1 PRDSS
6 SRPCWTVSSSG
17 PGESSASFGPTW
29 PSASPTRTRRR
40 SIAWSSTMSFRTAL
54 CDLLGIEYPIVQSGM
69 GAIAGPELV
78 AEVCRAGGLGIL
90 AGLNVPPDDLR
101 KMIRRVRELTDRPF
115 GVNLWLHRDL
125 RPPIDPAR
133 ISEATLSGAQAMLN
147 RFRERLGIPT
157 TTARPARA
165 PDLLDATIQVVLE
178 ERPAVFSAALGWLDH
193 RLSESCHRRGIKLV
207 AMVSTVADARVAVA
221 EGADVIVAQGG
232 EAGGHRSIDGKPASA
247 EASTVGTIALLPQVV
262 DAVRVPVVAAGGFAD
277 GRGLVAALALGASGI
292 LLGTRFVA
300 TRESLAP
307 ELYKKRVLE
316 SESDATTLTDVLS
329 GLWAR
334 ALANRFTREYT
345 EAGAPVLPPLVQ
357 RAAANDIYIAALKQG
372 DAEHYPMMCGQ
383 SVGLIR
389 DLPGAAEV
397 IQAIVRE
404 ARAVLQALPERVR
417 QSSRRFAA
425 RPDFDV
431 RRSSTVVPPTRPAQR
446 RQTYSTSTGC
456 PHSAWTRAVCRWT
469 WREPHAASAPTTIL
483 SSRPLSV
490 RTYSAR
496 GG

>member
-1 PRDSS
+1 
-6 SRPCWTVSSSG
+6 
-17 PGESSASFGPTW
+17 
-29 PSASPTRTRRR
+29 
-40 SIAWSSTMSFRTAL
+40 MSFRTAL
-54 CDLLGIEYPIVQSGM
+54 CDRLGIEYPIVQSGM

-90 AGLNVPPDDLR
+90 AGLNVAPDDLR

-125 RPPIDPAR
+125 RPPIDPAA
-133 ISEATLSGAQAMLN
+133 IPQATVQGAQEMLN

-157 TTARPARA
+157 TTTRPARA

-178 ERPAVFSAALGWLDH
+178 ERPPVFSAALGWLDH
-193 RLSESCHRRGIKLV
+193 RISESCHRRGIQLV

-232 EAGGHRSIDGKPASA
+232 EAGGHRSIDGKPTTPDAT
-247 EASTVGTIALLPQVV
+247 TVGTVALLPQVV
-262 DAVRVPVVAAGGFAD
+262 DAVRVPVVAAGGIAD
-277 GRGLVAALALGASGI
+277 GRGLVAALALGASGV

-307 ELYKKRVLE
+307 ELYKKRLLE
-316 SESDATTLTDVLS
+316 SESDATTVTDVLS

-357 RAAANDIYIAALKQG
+357 RSAANDVYIAALKQG
-372 DAEHYPMMCGQ
+372 DAEYYPMMCGQ

-389 DLPGAAEV
+389 DLPGAGDV
-397 IQAIVRE
+397 VQAIVRE

-417 QSSRRFAA
+417 QS
-425 RPDFDV
+425 
-431 RRSSTVVPPTRPAQR
+431 
-446 RQTYSTSTGC
+446 
-456 PHSAWTRAVCRWT
+456 
-469 WREPHAASAPTTIL
+469 
-483 SSRPLSV
+483 
-490 RTYSAR
+490 
-496 GG
+496 